1 VSIGNTNHLDAGTET
16 LDEMAEG
23 LIADLIERSM
33 EHEPTGCDAES
44 HVAGLVMAR
53 IVGFQGTSPQL
64 LMEINGEHH
73 YAAAVAVT
81 GILDPVTDS
90 GASVCVSFER
100 NDIRRPIVL
109 GKIVSGL
116 PEAASSRSEGVEIS
130 NDREIV
136 LRCGKASISLKA
148 DGTVA
153 IRGTNVASR
162 ASHTNRIRGGNVQI
176 N

>member
-1 VSIGNTNHLDAGTET
+1 VSIRNTNHLDAGTEP
-16 LDEMAEG
+16 LDEVSEL
-23 LIADLIERSM
+23 LIADLIDRSM
-33 EHEPTGCDAES
+33 EHEPSRDNVSPDVVG
-44 HVAGLVMAR
+44 VIVAR
-53 IVGFQGTSPQL
+53 IVGFQGINPQL

-81 GILDPVTDS
+81 GILDPSTDS
-90 GASVCVSFER
+90 GASVCVSFDR

-116 PEAASSRSEGVEIS
+116 SEAASSRSEGVEIR

-162 ASHTNRIRGGNVQI
+162 ASQTNRIRGGNVQI